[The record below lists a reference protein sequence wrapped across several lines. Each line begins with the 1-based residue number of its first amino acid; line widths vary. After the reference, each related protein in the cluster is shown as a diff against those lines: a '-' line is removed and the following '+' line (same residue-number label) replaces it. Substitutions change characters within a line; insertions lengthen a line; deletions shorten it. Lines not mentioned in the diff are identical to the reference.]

1 MSETVRNNL
10 GDRRVAVLL
19 LGILS
24 LAALGLTAVGIYGVI
39 SFLAT
44 QRMREMA
51 IRAALGAQRWQV
63 AGLIVR
69 QGLVLAVAGVSI
81 GALASVWTGSL
92 LRAQLYETSG
102 FDPLTLCAAA
112 ALLLVAALLACGT
125 PAFRAASTPVSR
137 LLTAS
142 E

>member
-1 MSETVRNNL
+1 MSQIVRDNL

-51 IRAALGAQRWQV
+51 IRVALGAQSWQV
-63 AGLIVR
+63 ASAIVG
-69 QGLVLAVAGVSI
+69 QGIRLSAVGISI
-81 GALASVWTGSL
+81 GALSAMWTATL
-92 LRAQLYETSG
+92 LRAQLYETST
-102 FDPLTLCAAA
+102 FDPVTLCAAA
-112 ALLLVAALLACGT
+112 TLLLAAALAACAS
-125 PAFRAASTPVSR
+125 PALRAASTPVSR
-137 LLTAS
+137 LLTGL